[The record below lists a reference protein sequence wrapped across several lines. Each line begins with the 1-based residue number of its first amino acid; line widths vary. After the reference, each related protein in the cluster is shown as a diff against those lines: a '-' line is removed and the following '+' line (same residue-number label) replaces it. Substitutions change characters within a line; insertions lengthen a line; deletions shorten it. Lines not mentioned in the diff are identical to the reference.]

1 MKTFASSVAIPI
13 GLVMFAIILI
23 ASGLAHASDAIE
35 LPDGSKI
42 DMSKP
47 CPVCE
52 MKITSGPNGPA
63 AVVFADGNVVAF
75 DANSDFFKYL
85 LDPEKYN
92 VSKSSIKSRFV
103 KANDKKQF
111 IEATNAFFVIAAG
124 DSGEMGLEITAYQD
138 RSEAEKFV
146 KTKADSRILGFN
158 EITLQDVQPKKKM
171 LKMKETTSDKP
182 KARNSHGGH

>member
-1 MKTFASSVAIPI
+1 MKKFASIALPT
-13 GLVMFAIILI
+13 GLVMIAIVVI
-23 ASGLAHASDAIE
+23 ASGLVHASDTIE

-52 MKITSGPNGPA
+52 MKITSGPNSPA

-92 VSKSSIKSRFV
+92 FPKSSVKSRFV

-111 IEATNAFFVIAAG
+111 IEATNAFFVISAG
-124 DSGEMGLEITAYQD
+124 DSGEMGLEIPAFQD

-146 KTKADSRILGFN
+146 KTKADSKILGFN

-171 LKMKETTSDKP
+171 LKMKETTSDKA